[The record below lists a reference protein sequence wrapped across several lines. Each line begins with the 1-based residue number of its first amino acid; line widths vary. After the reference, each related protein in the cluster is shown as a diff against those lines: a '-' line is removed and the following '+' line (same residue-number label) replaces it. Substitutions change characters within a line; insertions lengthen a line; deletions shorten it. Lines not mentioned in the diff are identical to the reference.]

1 MSKQRRFEALA
12 GAGLVAL
19 AVLFTVACGDD
30 ESGGSPTTGSDD
42 DGDNS
47 SSGSG
52 GSNNGSN
59 TGSGAGTGNGIG
71 SGSGGLVGT
80 GGGSS
85 EPDPVPELPD
95 EADETIS
102 YRSPVVTGRFLWSP
116 NPVSGRVALI
126 DTESL
131 GVRVLAAGLYPT
143 FAVGVPG
150 SEDAPSAL
158 VINAGSSDVSVYR
171 VSGKTVS
178 EARVKIHTGAN
189 AWAVSPDGKWAIAWT
204 AARVEDSEP
213 TDSRSEVSL
222 IGLSEDEPS
231 VQRITVGYRPE
242 QVVFD
247 ESSSRAL
254 VVSES
259 DIGVIPMGVD
269 VTRAQSVDLTD
280 SDGQDVSITADGY
293 YAVVRRE
300 GQNVVEVI
308 PIDAPADR
316 ITLTLS
322 GEVTDLDL
330 ARTGRAVAL
339 VREKRQ
345 MFTFDVSQVL
355 ADPSLVDSRVLG
367 GELIGSAAITQEG
380 EYAVLFTTAVESD
393 RVSVVNLT
401 PGAGYLGYRT
411 QRTYAPVAGV
421 TTSPD
426 GKHAVIENRSAPG
439 TSSGA
444 FAVLS
449 LAEARFPRV
458 VGTSAPIEQV
468 VIGNDA
474 AVVSAAFGSVHE
486 VHVVTLPTL
495 ALYSRGLAS
504 PPLAV
509 GLVGEVEQGFA
520 AQVHPEGRVTL
531 FPLDDEGARTLTGF
545 ELSAEVVR

>member
-1 MSKQRRFEALA
+1 MSAMQRIRAFA
-12 GAGLVAL
+12 GVSLVAL
-19 AVLFTVACGDD
+19 ASVLTVACDD
-30 ESGGSPTTGSDD
+30 DAGGEYPGGSGDGDGSGSD
-42 DGDNS
+42 GV
-47 SSGSG
+47 G
-52 GSNNGSN
+52 GG
-59 TGSGAGTGNGIG
+59 TGTGAGTGTGTGTGNGVGVDTG
-71 SGSGGLVGT
+71 S

-85 EPDPVPELPD
+85 EPDPVPTLPD

-102 YRSPVVTGRFLWSP
+102 YRSPVVTGRYLWSP

-126 DTESL
+126 DTEGL
-131 GVRVLAAGLYPT
+131 GVRVLSAGLYPT

-150 SEDAPSAL
+150 SDDAPSAL
-158 VINAGSSDVSVYR
+158 VINAGSSDVSVFR
-171 VSGKTVS
+171 VSGKSVS

-189 AWAVSPDGKWAIAWT
+189 AWAVAPDGNWAIAWT

-213 TDSRSEVSL
+213 TDSRSEISL
-222 IGLSEDEPS
+222 IGLSDDEPT

-247 ESSSRAL
+247 ETSTRAL

-259 DIGVIPMGVD
+259 DIGVIPMGAA

-280 SDGQDVSITADGY
+280 SDGQDVSITADGL
-293 YAVVRRE
+293 YAVVRRA

-308 PIDAPADR
+308 PIDEPTDR

-345 MFTFDVSQVL
+345 MFTFDVSEVL
-355 ADPSLVDSRVLG
+355 GDSSRVDSKVIS
-367 GELIGSAAITQEG
+367 GELVGSAAITQEG

-393 RVSVVNLT
+393 RVSVVNLK
-401 PGAGYLGYRT
+401 PGADYLSYRT

-421 TTSPD
+421 STSPD
-426 GKHAVIENRSAPG
+426 GKHAVIQNRSAPG

-449 LAEARFPRV
+449 LSEARFPRV

-474 AVVSAAFGSVHE
+474 AIVSAAFGSVHE

-509 GLVGEVEQGFA
+509 GLVGEVQQGFA

-531 FPLDDEGARTLTGF
+531 FPLAAEGARTLTGF